1 MRNTHPTTRRGIVT
15 KRRRAPWLGAFIAL
29 VLAMAGLTAQTAMA
43 ADGPFSIDG
52 NVPDAGAT
60 ELADLSGNVKELGPL
75 NSNTT
80 KIGVIHND
88 ALPTLGETNPNAQV
102 DLRRAWLDTERDTAA
117 PNHDWLYFAWE
128 RDNNTGSGFIAYEF
142 MQNPAPA
149 GCAYDTATTAQ
160 LIANCNPWANR
171 KAGDFVI
178 LWDQQGGSKDLYLR
192 TWSGTGSNLTLGAPT
207 LLNAA
212 VSQAAY
218 RADGFRGEAAVDL
231 TATIFGGSTACRL
244 FANTIPSTVTGNSDT
259 ADYKDTILRNAP
271 PISNCTSTTVTTPK
285 DGAGDN
291 IPAGGL
297 SIGDGVVAVKD
308 SAVVDIQGG
317 TSTPTGSVAFSLCKV
332 DDPGLCTTGGTSVGE
347 TDLTG
352 TEYPETVVSPTAY
365 VSSVGRYCWRAE
377 FSGDSANGIPGSSDS
392 SASECFTV
400 NPVTP
405 TLATTAGPDINPGQE
420 LSDKATLSGTATQPA
435 DPVINLTGTGG
446 SEADGTIT
454 FKLYGPND
462 CETVAYTSEEE
473 PVPVEGDGTYDTPDP
488 QFKPTEAGTYH
499 WVAEYSGD
507 SPNTNG
513 ASHNT
518 ECTDE
523 NEDVVVSNS
532 TTVTTPKDG
541 TGANIPAG
549 GLSIGT
555 GVVAV
560 KDSAVVDIQG
570 GTATPTGSVAFSLCK
585 VDDPGLCTTGGTSVG
600 ETDLTGAT
608 YPETVVS
615 PTAYVTSVGRYCW
628 RAEFSGDSDNGIPG
642 SSDSS
647 ASECFTVNPVTPTL
661 ATTAGPDVNLGQ
673 AVSDTATLSG
683 TVTKPADPVINLTG
697 DGGDPAGGTITFKL
711 YGPNDCE
718 TVAYESPT
726 VAVTGNGSYAS
737 PQFTPT
743 EVGTYHWV
751 AVYSGS
757 LPNTNGADHNT
768 ACDDANEDVVVNT
781 VASMLKSDQMWLPN
795 DSVTVSADAGGDL
808 DGTVSFDRYATADC
822 TGDAIYSTTAEVS
835 GASPKTVST
844 SNTNVTAT
852 ASGDYSWKVSYDSD
866 NQAQR
871 DIPASCEET
880 SSLTIDN
887 GDPVSSSP

>member
-43 ADGPFSIDG
+43 ADGPFNIDG

-60 ELADLSGNVKELGPL
+60 ELTDPFGNVKELGPV

-88 ALPTLGETNPNAQV
+88 ALPTLDLTNPNAQV
-102 DLRRAWLDTERDTAA
+102 DLRRAWLDTERDPAS

-128 RDNNTGSGFIAYEF
+128 RDNNTGSGFISYEF

-149 GCAYDTATTAQ
+149 GCAYDTATQAQ

-171 KAGDFVI
+171 KAGDFMI
-178 LWDQQGGSKDLYLR
+178 LWDQQGGSKDLFLR
-192 TWSGTGSNLTLGAPT
+192 TWSGTAPNLTLGAPT

-218 RADGFRGEAAVDL
+218 SADGFRGEAAVDL
-231 TATIFGGSTACRL
+231 TATIFSGSTACKL

-259 ADYKDTILRNAP
+259 ADYKDTILTTGP
-271 PISNCTSTTVTTPK
+271 PITNCKSTTVTTPK

-365 VSSVGRYCWRAE
+365 VTSVGRYCWRAE
-377 FSGDSANGIPGSSDS
+377 FSGDSA
-392 SASECFTV
+392 
-400 NPVTP
+400 
-405 TLATTAGPDINPGQE
+405 
-420 LSDKATLSGTATQPA
+420 
-435 DPVINLTGTGG
+435 
-446 SEADGTIT
+446 
-454 FKLYGPND
+454 
-462 CETVAYTSEEE
+462 
-473 PVPVEGDGTYDTPDP
+473 
-488 QFKPTEAGTYH
+488 
-499 WVAEYSGD
+499 
-507 SPNTNG
+507 
-513 ASHNT
+513 
-518 ECTDE
+518 
-523 NEDVVVSNS
+523 
-532 TTVTTPKDG
+532 
-541 TGANIPAG
+541 
-549 GLSIGT
+549 
-555 GVVAV
+555 
-560 KDSAVVDIQG
+560 
-570 GTATPTGSVAFSLCK
+570 
-585 VDDPGLCTTGGTSVG
+585 
-600 ETDLTGAT
+600 
-608 YPETVVS
+608 
-615 PTAYVTSVGRYCW
+615 
-628 RAEFSGDSDNGIPG
+628 NGIPG

-781 VASMLKSDQMWLPN
+781 VASMLKSDQTWLPN

-808 DGTVSFDRYATADC
+808 DGTVSFDLYATADC